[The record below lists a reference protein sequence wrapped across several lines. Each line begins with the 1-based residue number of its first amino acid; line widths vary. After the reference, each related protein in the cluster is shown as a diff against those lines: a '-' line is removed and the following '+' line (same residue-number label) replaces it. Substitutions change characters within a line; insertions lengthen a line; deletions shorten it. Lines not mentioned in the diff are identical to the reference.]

1 MAFQPQEE
9 TLRLH
14 LKTIQSL
21 NQLRHLLFH
30 NAQPNQ
36 NGMLHCVQAADLLE
50 YSCSTVLMMIA
61 QTDQSSLS
69 GFRQILAQ
77 VYVLKRMILAST
89 TNSTHLWTIV
99 KMDST
104 HAKSDSLDSRLW
116 FIKMSTKISSLL
128 VPHHRRCNSCC
139 MVKLEVQVL
148 WLQSSIQMQ
157 EHT

>member
-1 MAFQPQEE
+1 MASQPQEE

-14 LKTIQSL
+14 LKTIQRL
-21 NQLRHLLFH
+21 NQLHHLLFQ
-30 NAQPNQ
+30 NAQLNQ
-36 NGMLHCVQAADLLE
+36 NGMLYCVQADHPLE

-61 QTDQSSLS
+61 QTDQCSLS
-69 GFRQILAQ
+69 GYRQIQAQ
-77 VYVLKRMILAST
+77 VNALKRMILASI
-89 TNSTHLWTIV
+89 TNLTRSWTIV

-104 HAKSDSLDSRLW
+104 HAKNDSLDSHLW

-128 VPHHRRCNSCC
+128 VPHHRRWNSCY
-139 MVKLEVQVL
+139 MLKLEVQVL

>member
-1 MAFQPQEE
+1 MASQPQEE

-21 NQLRHLLFH
+21 NQPRHLLFQ

-36 NGMLHCVQAADLLE
+36 NGMLHCVQATDPLE

-61 QTDQSSLS
+61 QTDQSSQS
-69 GFRQILAQ
+69 GSRQILAQ
-77 VYVLKRMILAST
+77 NNVLKRMILAST

-104 HAKSDSLDSRLW
+104 HAKSDSLDSHLQ

-128 VPHHRRCNSCC
+128 VPHHRRWNSCY

-148 WLQSSIQMQ
+148 SLQSSIQMQ